1 MTPPAFA
8 RIALWVALSA
18 GCQTRAACPDDPAIS
33 AARNAWA
40 ARHLADYRF
49 VWQES
54 CFCVPEAVQPI
65 VVTVRGGE
73 IVAATDR
80 NGRAISTEVRE
91 NLLTID
97 ALYRRA
103 AAAQCTAAVVR
114 VVAGTDGVPA
124 SVFIDPSL
132 QAADDEFRVTISE
145 FSTVP

>member
-1 MTPPAFA
+1 MTAPAFA
-8 RIALWVALSA
+8 RIALLIALAA
-18 GCQTRAACPDDPAIS
+18 GCQSRAACPDDPAIQ
-33 AARNAWA
+33 AARAAWN
-40 ARHLADYRF
+40 ARHVTDYRF

-54 CFCVPEAVQPI
+54 CFCVPEAAQPI

-80 NGRAISTEVRE
+80 NGAPVSADLRA

-103 AAAQCTAAVVR
+103 ATAHCTAAVVR
-114 VVAGTDGVPA
+114 VVAGADGVPA

-132 QAADDEFRVTISE
+132 QAADDEFRVAITE
-145 FSTVP
+145 FSLVR